1 MKIAFISLMEGFP
14 WGGSE
19 ELWSL
24 AAMKALDKGQ
34 SVFFSVK
41 LWDKQPERI
50 KNLIE
55 NGAKPFFRHENE
67 RSVSLSS
74 RIWTRIFP
82 KKNSVEWSWIADHK
96 IDHVCISMGG
106 NYDIVYHERLAN
118 FLVENNVSYSLLQ
131 QFNFENEVLSRNIRE
146 KAKLLFEN
154 AKRVFFVSARN
165 LMVSQR
171 NLVTVLSNSFI
182 INNPLRF
189 SITAPLAYPSKEYGL
204 QIAIVARLDAKYK
217 GQDVALTALSTKIWK
232 ERSWV
237 LNLYGSGPDED
248 VSVNEGRTVLFVSHN
263 MPSIRNLCNDAL
275 LLSNGVVEFRGG
287 VENVVNYYINNSS
300 NFDASQFVIFDDT
313 FRLYKHNRYIEFT
326 EISLLDTKYNNQ
338 YAVSDVINF
347 ALILKGNRRVKG
359 ARIAMGISSFDE
371 TTIGVY
377 FGEEN
382 IDIEEGQLKKIV
394 FSLKNHQLAKGQYY
408 FDFSVGV
415 GNEITGFQDFDHITK
430 ALFFEISFKDSLHK
444 EMVAIWDSN
453 WGKIS
458 FQHVTVHEETL

>member
-248 VSVNEGRTVLFVSHN
+248 YLKELTVYLGLSSRVFFHGNTTNIKQIWDINHILFLPSVAEGTPL
-263 MPSIRNLCNDAL
+263 
-275 LLSNGVVEFRGG
+275 
-287 VENVVNYYINNSS
+287 
-300 NFDASQFVIFDDT
+300 
-313 FRLYKHNRYIEFT
+313 
-326 EISLLDTKYNNQ
+326 
-338 YAVSDVINF
+338 
-347 ALILKGNRRVKG
+347 ALIEAMAFGRPAIVTDVGGNT
-359 ARIAMGISSFDE
+359 E
-371 TTIGVY
+371 L
-377 FGEEN
+377 
-382 IDIEEGQLKKIV
+382 IDD
-394 FSLKNHQLAKGQYY
+394 N
-408 FDFSVGV
+408 
-415 GNEITGFQDFDHITK
+415 ITGFVAESCSLACLNK
-430 ALFFEISFKDSLHK
+430 VLEIAWSK
-444 EMVAIWDSN
+444 EINWDSM
-453 WGKIS
+453 GKSAFNKIVDTYKQNPAEVLYE
-458 FQHVTVHEETL
+458 FCVNL